1 MTDFSGLSAAITGL
15 NAHRKRIDVI
25 SENIANVE
33 TPGYH
38 RQVTNLDSVGSGR
51 SGLFTGPAG
60 AHGGVDVSVSRRWD
74 QILDTNAKNE
84 RSRSSS
90 LEAQADAMS
99 SLEFNVGS
107 FSGGGLSGRLQEL
120 FNGFDDLANNPKD
133 LAVRNVV
140 LGNAD
145 AVASALNLEAATVDN
160 AHQSAV
166 ERATVFVD
174 QVNSLAASIAQL
186 DTDITAGV
194 ASGDDPNGLIDSR
207 DRLATELA
215 GLTDIIASYEEDGQI
230 RLSLNGHNLVSDG
243 QFRPVQL
250 ASVGDPALAALGYQR
265 YELQSESGRTLE
277 LRGGAV
283 HGTLVT
289 ANDLIPEQRR
299 ALDAVATNIAT
310 SVNALHTSGTALDG
324 STGNNVFDPTSTT
337 AHTFAVSGDIAGDPL
352 KLAASDGSGALDN
365 SIASAIADLGTD
377 QAGPA
382 ADHAQF
388 LADLG
393 NTVRLLNNSA
403 ETASLASGR
412 ADEALQSEVGVSLDE
427 ELAELVSAQRAY
439 EASARMI
446 STIDG
451 MLDTLINRTGL
462 VGR

>member
-1 MTDFSGLSAAITGL
+1 MTDFSGLSSAITGL
-15 NAHRKRIDVI
+15 NAHRKRIDII

-38 RQVTNLDSVGSGR
+38 RQSADLSAIGSGR

-60 AHGGVDVSVSRRWD
+60 AHGGVEVSVSRRWD
-74 QILDTNAKNE
+74 QILDANAKNE
-84 RSRSSS
+84 RSRTSS
-90 LEAQADAMS
+90 LEAQAAAMTA
-99 SLEFNVGS
+99 LETNIGS
-107 FSGGGLSGRLQEL
+107 FSGGGLAGRLQEL

-133 LAVRNVV
+133 LAGRNVV

-145 AVASALNLEAATVDN
+145 AVASAINLEAASIDN

-207 DRLATELA
+207 DRMATELA
-215 GLTDIIASYEEDGQI
+215 GLTDLIVGYEADGQI

-243 QFRPVQL
+243 QFRPVKI
-250 ASVGDPALAALGYQR
+250 AAVGDPALAPLGYQR
-265 YELQSESGRTLE
+265 FEIQSDSGRTLE
-277 LRGGAV
+277 LRGGAI
-283 HGTLVT
+283 HGTLIA
-289 ANDLIPEQRR
+289 ANEHIPEQRR
-299 ALDAVATNIAT
+299 ALDELATSLAA
-310 SVNALHTSGTALDG
+310 SVNALHAGGTALDG
-324 STGNNVFDPTSTT
+324 TTGNNLFDPTSVT
-337 AHTFAVSGDIAGDPL
+337 AHTFAVSTDVIDQPS

-365 SIASAIADLGTD
+365 SVASAIADLGSDPT
-377 QAGPA
+377 GPA
-382 ADHAQF
+382 AQHAEL
-388 LADLG
+388 LATLG
-393 NTVRLLNNSA
+393 NKVRLLNNSA
-403 ETASLASGR
+403 ETAALASGR

-427 ELAELVSAQRAY
+427 ELADLVSAQRAY

>member
-1 MTDFSGLSAAITGL
+1 MSDFSGLSSAITGL
-15 NAHRKRIDVI
+15 NAHRKRIDII
-25 SENIANVE
+25 SQNIANVE

-38 RQVTNLDSVGSGR
+38 RQTAELSSLGSGR
-51 SGLFTGPAG
+51 SGLFSGPAG
-60 AHGGVDVSVSRRWD
+60 GNGGVEASVSRRWD

-90 LEAQADAMS
+90 LEAQAAAMTS
-99 SLEFNVGS
+99 IETNIGSL
-107 FSGGGLSGRLQEL
+107 SGGGLGDRLTEL

-145 AVASALNLEAATVDN
+145 SVASALNLEAATIDN
-160 AHQSAV
+160 EHESAV
-166 ERATVFVD
+166 QRATVFVD

-186 DTDITAGV
+186 DSDITAGV
-194 ASGDDPNGLIDSR
+194 ASGNDPNGLIDNR

-215 GLTDIIASYEEDGQI
+215 GLTDLNVGYEMDGQI

-250 ASVGDPALAALGYQR
+250 VSVGDPALAPLGYQR
-265 YELQSESGRTLE
+265 YEIQSDSGRTLD
-277 LRGGAV
+277 LRGGAI
-283 HGTLVT
+283 HGTLIA
-289 ANDLIPEQRR
+289 ANDLVPQQRR
-299 ALDAVATNIAT
+299 ALDDVANSIAA
-310 SVNALHTSGTALDG
+310 SVNALHAGGTGLDG
-324 STGNNVFDPTSTT
+324 STGNNLFDPTSTT
-337 AHTFAVSGDIAGDPL
+337 AHTFAVSADVVGEPL

-365 SIASAIADLGTD
+365 SVASAIADLATD
-377 QAGPA
+377 PTGPA
-382 ADHAQF
+382 AEHAEM
-388 LADLG
+388 LAGLG
-393 NTVRLLNNSA
+393 NRVRLLNNSA
-403 ETASLASGR
+403 ETAALASGR
-412 ADEALQSEVGVSLDE
+412 ADEVLQSEVGVSLDE
-427 ELAELVSAQRAY
+427 ELADLVSAQRAY